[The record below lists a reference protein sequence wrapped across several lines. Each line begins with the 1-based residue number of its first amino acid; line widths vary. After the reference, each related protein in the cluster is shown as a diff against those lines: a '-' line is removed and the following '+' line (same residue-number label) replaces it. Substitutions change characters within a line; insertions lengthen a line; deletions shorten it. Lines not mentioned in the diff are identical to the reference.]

1 VLPAAGARAE
11 GDGVVGS
18 GAGECGG
25 GVVVGVAV
33 GPRARRLEVLR
44 VHGRAAR
51 VRVPELAAA
60 AVLGPAE
67 RLARAPA
74 CLGLSL
80 ARAQLGRAPLV
91 EVGEA
96 SGDGASRRRGLH
108 QHGQVVPVHQAHVV
122 VVLAAAAVER
132 ELHQRGGRRGACA
145 VALHLAGPAVP
156 RRARA
161 LTGRVERAPRARPEP
176 ARPPRRR
183 RQGTSLAGAQL
194 ESRRLQW
201 RAPRVRKH
209 TRPHRAAAPVR
220 ERERHA
226 GHSLCTR
233 TRTNRPIGKPPLN
246 IYFLDNVEQNASRNQ
261 NWFFT
266 IDNLGIP

>member
-183 RQGTSLAGAQL
+183 RQRARLAGAQL
-194 ESRRLQW
+194 EPRRLQR
-201 RAPRVRKH
+201 RAPGARQH
-209 TRPHRAAAPVR
+209 ARPHRAAAPVR

-226 GHSLCTR
+226 GQRPCTQID
-233 TRTNRPIGKPPLN
+233 RP
-246 IYFLDNVEQNASRNQ
+246 
-261 NWFFT
+261 
-266 IDNLGIP
+266 